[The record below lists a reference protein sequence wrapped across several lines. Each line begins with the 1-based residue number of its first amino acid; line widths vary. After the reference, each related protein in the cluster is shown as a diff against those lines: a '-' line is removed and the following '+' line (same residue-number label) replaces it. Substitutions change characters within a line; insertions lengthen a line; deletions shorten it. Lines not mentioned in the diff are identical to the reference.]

1 MKASNKLWSEQTL
14 ESPIPELLR
23 EIEIYETEI
32 ELRKQGKMDEKLF
45 AETRLRRG
53 AYGQRYDNG
62 QRWDG
67 KETRALSFPS
77 SSTELTKGPN
87 TAWDAPGMQRI
98 KVPFGGMKPEQL
110 EVMAELAEEYSDNIA
125 HVTTRQDFQLHFV
138 HIEDTPALMR
148 RLAAVGITTR
158 EVADFSQKIAEAEGN
173 PEFHISNAWLTQ
185 VENSDSVPSIFKLYS
200 LSSIYRIKFTD
211 LLLLYG
217 LDLQHLS
224 RNQMDSP
231 LPDTHLTNLEVY
243 DQERTVSF
251 PIRFDRSFDIDNTN
265 LLSRLVEVWGEVPIA
280 LIQHL
285 DIRHGL
291 YGYIGLHDMTLY
303 PLLRPGSFVQIDPSV
318 RKVQPMRWRTEFDRP
333 IYFVELRDGYACS
346 WCELQDG
353 HLLLLPHPLSP
364 RGVRRLAH
372 GTEAEI
378 VGQVTAVAMTLA
390 PLAPARDAA
399 ARLPKQV

>member
-1 MKASNKLWSEQTL
+1 MPATQAPSEQL
-14 ESPIPELLR
+14 KNIR
-23 EIEIYETEI
+23 C
-32 ELRKQGKMDEKLF
+32 
-45 AETRLRRG
+45 RL
-53 AYGQRYDNG
+53 
-62 QRWDG
+62 
-67 KETRALSFPS
+67 
-77 SSTELTKGPN
+77 
-87 TAWDAPGMQRI
+87 
-98 KVPFGGMKPEQL
+98 
-110 EVMAELAEEYSDNIA
+110 
-125 HVTTRQDFQLHFV
+125 
-138 HIEDTPALMR
+138 
-148 RLAAVGITTR
+148 GITTR

-211 LLLLYG
+211 LLRLYG
-217 LDLQHLS
+217 VDLQHLS
-224 RNQMDSP
+224 RNQLAAP

-251 PIRFDRSFDIDNTN
+251 PIRFDRSFDVDNTN
-265 LLSRLVEVWGEVPIA
+265 LLSRLVELWGEVPIA

-291 YGYIGLHDMTLY
+291 YGYIGLHDMTLH
-303 PLLRPGSFVQIDPSV
+303 PLVRPGSFVKIDPTV

-364 RGVRRLAH
+364 RTVRRLAH

-378 VGQVTAVAMTLA
+378 VGRVTAIAMTLT
-390 PLAPARDAA
+390 PMPAPAHDAA
-399 ARLPKQV
+399 ARLPTQV